1 MKRHILTL
9 ILSLVTLCSYGQSG
23 RMIYGCVY
31 GEKKMPLQGA
41 KITTPHGELICTTD
55 QNGQFNAQSS
65 TYIKEIVVLHDD
77 YQTKYVKIDGS
88 YLIIKMRAATQTHT
102 ETTDNVVDAEEE
114 VQTTN
119 LIAEH
124 EARIANERRAAAE
137 EAAKIKAEKIAILE
151 AERAAAKEEAQK
163 KKEERKA
170 EIAVINKEITGWQ
183 NMVAVS
189 VYGLRSH
196 SISVNIGYIG
206 GKRFSN
212 ALFLGFGI
220 GATFTNDFDPF
231 SDVGY
236 CYGGAYATNLALPLN
251 KLSIP
256 VYVNLKLYLSRT
268 KCQPYLS
275 LSTGLNMSR
284 KRTITATESNN
295 LYNYRQTNE
304 ISYGTMQ
311 YFITPSFGIDF
322 RLKSKSALSVM
333 AGLQMITAPYMDKYR
348 DTKHYYYTIKH
359 KMKPGYFIQIGYKF

>member
-23 RMIYGCVY
+23 RLIYGCVY
-31 GEKKMPLQGA
+31 GERKMPLQGA

-77 YQTKYVKIDGS
+77 YQTKYVKVDGS
-88 YLIIKMRAATQTHT
+88 YLIIKMRAATQTYT
-102 ETTDNVVDAEEE
+102 QTTDDIVDAEEE
-114 VQTTN
+114 AQTTN

-137 EAAKIKAEKIAILE
+137 EAQKI
-151 AERAAAKEEAQK
+151 
-163 KKEERKA
+163 KEERKA
-170 EIAVINKEITGWQ
+170 EMAAINKEILGWQ
-183 NMVAVS
+183 NMIAVS
-189 VYGLRSH
+189 IYGLRTH
-196 SISVNIGYIG
+196 STSVSIGYIG

-220 GATFTNDFDPF
+220 GATFNNYFAPD
-231 SDVGY
+231 SGVGY
-236 CYGGAYATNLALPLN
+236 ENYATNLALPLN

-256 VYVNLKLYLSRT
+256 VYINLKLYLSRT

-284 KRTITATESNN
+284 KRTITATEPNN
-295 LYNYRQTNE
+295 LYNSIQTNE

-322 RLKSKSALSVM
+322 RLRSKSALSVM
-333 AGLQMITAPYMDKYR
+333 AGLQMITAPYMDEYE

>member
-1 MKRHILTL
+1 MKRYILTL

-23 RMIYGCVY
+23 RLIYGCVY
-31 GEKKMPLQGA
+31 GERKMPLQGA

-77 YQTKYVKIDGS
+77 YQTKYVKVDGS

-137 EAAKIKAEKIAILE
+137 EEAAKIRAEKIAKLE

-163 KKEERKA
+163 IKEERKA
-170 EIAVINKEITGWQ
+170 EMAAINKEISGWQ
-183 NMVAVS
+183 NMIAVS
-189 VYGLRSH
+189 IYGLRSH
-196 SISVNIGYIG
+196 STSVSIGYIG

-220 GATFTNDFDPF
+220 GATFNNYFAPD
-231 SDVGY
+231 SGVGY
-236 CYGGAYATNLALPLN
+236 ENFATNLTLPLN

-256 VYVNLKLYLSRT
+256 VYINLKLYLSRT

-295 LYNYRQTNE
+295 LYNSIQTND

-322 RLKSKSALSVM
+322 RLRSKSVLSVM
-333 AGLQMITAPYMDKYR
+333 AGLQMITAPYMDEYE

-359 KMKPGYFIQIGYKF
+359 KLKYGYFIQIGYKF